1 MGQVPALRT
10 DDGLVLT
17 ENTAV
22 LQYVAECFP
31 EAQLL
36 PPAGPQRARL
46 RQWLGFI
53 GTELHKAVFV
63 PLLDAKAPADVKTY
77 ARDKAELRL
86 RVLQEHLVQHE
97 FLLDR
102 FSVADAYLVTVLNWA
117 SYVGVDLA
125 PWPAVSTYYQRLLQR
140 PSIAKA
146 VSEEWALYNEEQARN
161 ARA

>member
-1 MGQVPALRT
+1 MESSTGNIKEP
-10 DDGLVLT
+10 
-17 ENTAV
+17 
-22 LQYVAECFP
+22 
-31 EAQLL
+31 
-36 PPAGPQRARL
+36 
-46 RQWLGFI
+46 
-53 GTELHKAVFV
+53 
-63 PLLDAKAPADVKTY
+63 
-77 ARDKAELRL
+77 
-86 RVLQEHLVQHE
+86 E

-125 PWPAVSTYYQRLLQR
+125 PWPAVSAYYQRLLQR